1 MNADNIHYLIHAVIF
16 LMVFVVKYLADTKQ
30 VANKAQILDGKN
42 EIEALKKRIKKLE
55 KR

>member
-16 LMVFVVKYLADTKQ
+16 LMVLGMKHLADTKNT
-30 VANKAQILDGKN
+30 ANQSQISDGKN